1 MKTQFRLTSS
11 TRIGRGESG
20 DRRIIASIFK
30 TQYNLGKKSFLVNRI
45 PSAQQSIIILKLDL
59 GYMPFLPRRCGVEVG
74 YLDWLKGL
82 RV

>member
-30 TQYNLGKKSFLVNRI
+30 TQYNLGKSFLVNRI

-59 GYMPFLPRRCGVEVG
+59 GYMPFLPRRWGG
-74 YLDWLKGL
+74 GGRGRLPGL
-82 RV
+82 A